1 MEENKV
7 TKNPGSFMKF
17 DGIGKTLPAF
27 LEVRGQNWISFG
39 QDNLWPDLIIELFNQ
54 SAVNRTCIVSKL
66 DAAVGE
72 GLRTVDPNQEWV
84 LKEAN
89 RRGETWNEIWEKVAQ
104 DYILHGG
111 FALNVIW
118 GKTGEFIA
126 EVYHVDFSKIR
137 SGHMNPET
145 DRVEEYYFCP
155 DWRKHRKHKPKAYK
169 AFDKDF
175 AIDFPSQIYY
185 AYDYAPG
192 NAVYPLSDWVG
203 GVNDCLTDIQTSI
216 FHNSNLQNGLVPSL
230 WINMNNGIPDPQEQQ
245 QIYNTI
251 ADTFSGSGNAG
262 KFFLSFADDPATAP
276 TVTPLQA
283 SNDGYYLALDQR
295 VTSRILTA
303 HRITSPLLLGIRDGG
318 SGLGNNKDEIV
329 VAYAHFMQT
338 VIKPITK
345 FLLKNFSF
353 ILREKGYEDIEL
365 YVEPNKLFAE
375 DISGNP
381 TDVATPEQITVEEG
395 DI

>member
-1 MEENKV
+1 MEDKL
-7 TKNPGSFMKF
+7 KNLSNIYKF
-17 DGIGKTLPAF
+17 DGIGKTLPVF
-27 LEVRGQNWISFG
+27 LEVRGQGWISFG
-39 QDNLWPDLIIELFNQ
+39 QNNLWPDLIIEIFNQ
-54 SAVNRTCIVSKL
+54 SAINRTCIVSKQ
-66 DAAVGE
+66 DAVIGE
-72 GLRTVDPNQEWV
+72 GLRTVDPNQEWI
-84 LKEAN
+84 LKQAN
-89 RRGETWNEIWEKVAQ
+89 RRGETWNEIFEKVAL
-104 DYILHGG
+104 DYILFGG

-118 GKTGEFIA
+118 GKTGEFIT
-126 EVYHVDFSKIR
+126 EVYHIDFSKVR
-137 SGHMNPET
+137 SGHMNPDT
-145 DRVEEYYFCP
+145 DRVEEYYFSP
-155 DWRKHRKHKPKAYK
+155 NWAKFKKAQYKPKVYK
-169 AFDKDF
+169 SFDKDF
-175 AIDFPSQIYY
+175 ALEYPSQIYY

-230 WINMNNGIPDPQEQQ
+230 WINMNNGIPDPLEQQ

-262 KFFLSFADDPATAP
+262 KFFLSFADDPSTSP
-276 TVTPLQA
+276 TVTPLVA
-283 SNDGYYLALDQR
+283 TNDSYYLALDQR
-295 VTSRILTA
+295 VSSRILTS
-303 HRITSPLLLGIRDGG
+303 HRITSPLLLGIRESGG
-318 SGLGNNKDEIV
+318 GLGNNKDEIT

-338 VIKPITK
+338 VIKPLSS

-365 YVEPNKLFAE
+365 YIEPHKLFAD

-381 TDVATPEQITVEEG
+381 TDVATPEEVTVEEG

>member
-1 MEENKV
+1 MNNKI
-7 TKNPGSFMKF
+7 GSFMKF

-27 LEVRGQNWISFG
+27 LEIRGQKWISFG
-39 QDNLWPDLIIELFNQ
+39 ENNLWPDLIIELYNQ

-66 DAAVGE
+66 DAVVGE
-72 GLRTVDPNQEWV
+72 GLRTQNPADEWI
-84 LKEAN
+84 LKQAN
-89 RRGETWNEIWEKVAQ
+89 SRGETWNEIFEKVAT

-118 GKTGEFIA
+118 GKTGEFITD
-126 EVYHVDFSKIR
+126 VYHIDFSKVR

-145 DRVEEYYFCP
+145 DRVDEYYFCP
-155 DWRKHRKHKPKAYK
+155 DWNKNRKYKPKAYRS
-169 AFDKDF
+169 FDQKLS
-175 AIDFPSQIYY
+175 IEYPSQIYY

-230 WINMNNGIPDPQEQQ
+230 WISMKNGIPDPLEQQ

-262 KFFLSFADDPATAP
+262 KFFLSFSDSGETAP
-276 TVTPLQA
+276 EVLPLQA
-283 SNDGYYLALDQR
+283 SNDGYYLALDAR

-303 HRITSPLLLGIRDGG
+303 HRITSPLLLGIRDSGG
-318 SGLGNNKDEIV
+318 GLGNNKDEITI
-329 VAYAHFMQT
+329 AYAHFMST

-345 FLLKNFSF
+345 FLLKNFTF
-353 ILREKGYEDIEL
+353 ILREKGYKNIEL
-365 YVEPNKLFAE
+365 YIEPNKLFAE
-375 DISGNP
+375 DSTGNP
-381 TDVATPEQITVEEG
+381 TDVATPDDVTVEEG